1 MKIYKSILA
10 IMSEIGPIEK
20 TRSGDGIRYNF
31 RGVEDVLCCF
41 HPLLIKHNVFCAP
54 KVIRESSET
63 FLNKNGNTSFRVSLT
78 IEHVFYADDGS
89 SVSATT
95 TGEGIDTSDKATNK
109 AMSAA
114 FKYAFFELFC
124 VPTAQCEDSDYSNQT
139 IDVDLTPSQLA
150 KWVIPIGVNKGKT
163 LDQVGLE
170 KLNNAVK
177 YFTDEEKKTGNP
189 ITGAALQYLNNA
201 KLYILNYY
209 ESQGNDFH
217 QSNFK

>member
-10 IMSEIGPIEK
+10 IMSEIGAIEK
-20 TRSGDGIRYNF
+20 TRSGDGIKYNF
-31 RGVEDVLCCF
+31 RGVEDVLYCF

-78 IEHVFYADDGS
+78 IEHVFYSDDGS

-124 VPTAQCEDSDYSNQT
+124 VPTAAVEDSDYTNSS
-139 IDVDLTPSQLA
+139 IDGPLNLTPTEIEN
-150 KWVIPIGVNKGKT
+150 WIIPIGTNKGKT
-163 LDQVGLE
+163 LHEVGYVKLKSAVDYFTNQE
-170 KLNNAVK
+170 KLTGKKIEGKALEYVTNAQYYINN
-177 YFTDEEKKTGNP
+177 YN
-189 ITGAALQYLNNA
+189 
-201 KLYILNYY
+201 
-209 ESQGNDFH
+209 SQGDFD
-217 QSNFK
+217 QTSFK

>member
-10 IMSEIGPIEK
+10 IMSEIGAIEK
-20 TRSGDGIRYNF
+20 TRSGDGIKYNF
-31 RGVEDVLCCF
+31 RGVEDVLYCF

-63 FLNKNGNTSFRVSLT
+63 FLNKNGNNSFRVSLT
-78 IEHVFYADDGS
+78 IEHIFYADDGS

-124 VPTAQCEDSDYSNQT
+124 VPTASVDDSDYTNPTVTGDIS
-139 IDVDLTPSQLA
+139 
-150 KWVIPIGVNKGKT
+150 KWIIPIGTNKGKT
-163 LDQVGLE
+163 LEAVGYDKLLSAIHYFMDQ
-170 KLNNAVK
+170 
-177 YFTDEEKKTGNP
+177 EKKTGKK
-189 ITGAALQYLNNA
+189 IDGLALEYLTNA
-201 KLYILNYY
+201 QNYI
-209 ESQGNDFH
+209 NDLD
-217 QSNFK
+217 SNEFNQTKFK